1 MSNRFSSAK
10 GFSKGLNVRLPS
22 VSRDEACIFQAGL
35 PSPENRPSNLRLQY
49 GPYLNKDHLVNT
61 NASETN
67 RKAVE
72 QIEHQGQALA
82 LIVRNEFSKPG
93 VNFFTPNE
101 LSQQLAHMCHPAGK
115 VIAAHVHN
123 PVHRTV
129 AYTQETLFIK
139 RGRLR
144 VDFYDTDRVYL
155 ESRELGPG
163 DVILLIRG
171 GHGFEVLEDLE
182 MIEVKQGP
190 YAGENDKTCFEGRPA
205 AIRTVSG
212 STN

>member
-1 MSNRFSSAK
+1 
-10 GFSKGLNVRLPS
+10 V
-22 VSRDEACIFQAGL
+22 
-35 PSPENRPSNLRLQY
+35 NRPSNLQRQY
-49 GPYLNKDHLVNT
+49 GLYLNENRLVNT

-93 VNFFTPNE
+93 VNFFTSNE

-115 VIAAHVHN
+115 VIPAHVHN

-144 VDFYDTDRVYL
+144 VDFYDADRIYL
-155 ESRELGPG
+155 ESRVLGPG

-190 YAGENDKTCFEGRPA
+190 YAGENDKTCFEGRPP
-205 AIRTVSG
+205 AIRIVSG
-212 STN
+212 SKD